1 MTDLSPHYRI
11 EFANAASLLLQ
22 QKVSKL
28 RSHVKVGSYKGE
40 SASPVDQ
47 YGTTEAKERTA
58 RAVKRE
64 ESNVPL
70 DRRWMQPNFY
80 DWSTIVDKLDT
91 LQTISDPQN
100 PLTQAAVAA
109 FMRGIDKRIN
119 AAFWEDAKTGKR
131 GESTTSFLASQIVAV
146 TVGGAASRLNVEKL
160 KAAKKKLMANE
171 VDLTSDEIICIVNAE
186 QHDALLGE
194 VQITS
199 AEYNGG
205 ERPVLKDGIIT
216 RFLGINFHHYEGLT
230 TVGGNNYV
238 PVYAKSGIELGIWDD
253 MKTSIDRRVD
263 LEGNP
268 IQISADMSIG
278 ATRLEE
284 KKIVRVLCD
293 DGIA

>member
-11 EFANAASLLLQ
+11 QFATAFQLLLQ
-22 QKVSKL
+22 QKMTKL
-28 RSHVKVGSYKGE
+28 RGHVRVGSYKGE

-47 YGTTEAKERTA
+47 YGATEAKERTG
-58 RAVKRE
+58 RAVPRE

-70 DRRWMQPNFY
+70 DRRWMQPSFF
-80 DWSTIVDKLDT
+80 DWSTIIDKFDT

-109 FMRGIDKRIN
+109 MMRAIDKRIN

-131 GESTTSFLASQIVAV
+131 GETTTPFATATQVV
-146 TVGGAASRLNVEKL
+146 PVNTGGTASRLNVEKL
-160 KAAKKKLMANE
+160 KAAKKKLMAAE

-194 VQITS
+194 VQIIS
-199 AEYNGG
+199 SDFNGG
-205 ERPVLKDGIIT
+205 DKPVLKDGIIN
-216 RFLGINFHHYEGLT
+216 RFLGINFVHYEGLT
-230 TVGGNNYV
+230 RVGGNDYV
-238 PVYAKSGIELGIWDD
+238 PIYAKSGVELGIWDD
-253 MKTSIDRRVD
+253 LKTSIDRRVD

-268 IQISADMSIG
+268 MQISADMSIG

-293 DGIA
+293 DGI